1 MTFSCGKVIGT
12 ELLVW
17 TITALPG
24 VPGSMYAFGRFLQN
38 NTATNVK
45 IRSSGSSPG
54 PNPTSVTILTVTAAD
69 NDATVQCR
77 IANGASSQVITLD
90 IRE

>member
-1 MTFSCGKVIGT
+1 MTFSCGKVTRTG
-12 ELLVW
+12 LLVW

-24 VPGSMYAFGRFLQN
+24 VPGIMDAFGQFLQN
-38 NTATNVK
+38 NTATN
-45 IRSSGSSPG
+45 IRIITSDSSPC

-69 NDATVQCR
+69 NGATVQCR
-77 IANGASSQVITLD
+77 IANSASSQVITLA